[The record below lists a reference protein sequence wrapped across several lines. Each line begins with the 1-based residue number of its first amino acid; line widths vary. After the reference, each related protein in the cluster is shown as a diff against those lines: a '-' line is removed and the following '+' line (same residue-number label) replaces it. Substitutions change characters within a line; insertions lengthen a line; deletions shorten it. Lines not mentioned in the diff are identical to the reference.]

1 MSFLPYRTGAIFFP
15 LKNHNNFAAEA
26 AFLCRI
32 VTVVTRFLHSLALA
46 RKERSDGIAI
56 VRCKR
61 NRVNDIGVVRL
72 SLGRK
77 ERCHFHYFRCHLSFR
92 LSEQGERTEK
102 SISRKRRAM
111 RFLHLLMLGRNDRV
125 TCICGHYAQSRQ

>member
-61 NRVNDIGVVRL
+61 NLPFPFG
-72 SLGRK
+72 SLGRVAL
-77 ERCHFHYFRCHLSFR
+77 R
-92 LSEQGERTEK
+92 
-102 SISRKRRAM
+102 SRASMTLRAGGY
-111 RFLHLLMLGRNDRV
+111 RPGVSTFL
-125 TCICGHYAQSRQ
+125 QKSRQRP

>member
-61 NRVNDIGVVRL
+61 NRVNDIEGGRL
-72 SLGRK
+72 SPGRK
-77 ERCHFHYFRCHLSFR
+77 HVFAKVAANTVKKKRGDCPASCYGLNTYLF
-92 LSEQGERTEK
+92 SE
-102 SISRKRRAM
+102 SPS
-111 RFLHLLMLGRNDRV
+111 
-125 TCICGHYAQSRQ
+125 

>member
-56 VRCKR
+56 VRFISAIASMTIGIK
-61 NRVNDIGVVRL
+61 VHKDI
-72 SLGRK
+72 
-77 ERCHFHYFRCHLSFR
+77 FP
-92 LSEQGERTEK
+92 QQ
-102 SISRKRRAM
+102 ISA
-111 RFLHLLMLGRNDRV
+111 
-125 TCICGHYAQSRQ
+125 RQPAR

>member
-61 NRVNDIGVVRL
+61 NLPFPFG
-72 SLGRK
+72 SLGRVAL
-77 ERCHFHYFRCHLSFR
+77 R
-92 LSEQGERTEK
+92 
-102 SISRKRRAM
+102 SRASMTQIEVYVFTSVKMTIKILQKRRGA
-111 RFLHLLMLGRNDRV
+111 R
-125 TCICGHYAQSRQ
+125 T